1 MHKETTFR
9 ALGPKGQTR
18 RTLPTYRLTYLHCIY
33 SDLQYIVHPSLD
45 APIRAYIKQTYNHTS
60 TLHFIILGY
69 ISFHNITAHC
79 MTLHHIAWH
88 HVTLHTLHANTH
100 THTNLFAFLERSKSY
115 RCISERGESY
125 RCIFARCQDAECN
138 FKGYYRCTC
147 RCNLLNFICCLSL
160 ARVAS

>member
-9 ALGPKGQTR
+9 ALGPQGQTR

-88 HVTLHTLHANTH
+88 HVTLHTLHTN

-115 RCISERGESY
+115 RCISGTR
-125 RCIFARCQDAECN
+125 RKLQMHFWQDA
-138 FKGYYRCTC
+138 KMQYAI
-147 RCNLLNFICCLSL
+147 L
-160 ARVAS
+160 RVTTDAPVDAIY

>member
-9 ALGPKGQTR
+9 ALGPQGQTR

-79 MTLHHIAWH
+79 MTLHHIARH
-88 HVTLHTLHANTH
+88 HVTLHTLHTNTH
-100 THTNLFAFLERSKSY
+100 TPICLHFLKEVKVTDAFL
-115 RCISERGESY
+115 ERGESY
-125 RCIFARCQDAECN
+125 RCIFG
-138 FKGYYRCTC
+138 KMP
-147 RCNLLNFICCLSL
+147 RCNMQF
-160 ARVAS
+160 